1 MARNAKTGLL
11 YRRMRDLGYDNI
23 TDFQKHHPE
32 LHLSFETIR
41 RAILQDSQIIEYII
55 VAELMQALEATPQE
69 IAAELE
75 RRGDHVI
82 HRLVSDSA
90 EGMILSSREKR
101 IINLLRKY
109 DNPSIYKAVEAI
121 FAIAKGQEKYTEE
134 DPVDND
140 I

>member
-1 MARNAKTGLL
+1 MARNAKTGML
-11 YRRMRDLGYDNI
+11 YQKMRDLGYENI
-23 TDFQKHHPE
+23 TEFQKHHPE
-32 LHLSFETIR
+32 LQLSFETIR